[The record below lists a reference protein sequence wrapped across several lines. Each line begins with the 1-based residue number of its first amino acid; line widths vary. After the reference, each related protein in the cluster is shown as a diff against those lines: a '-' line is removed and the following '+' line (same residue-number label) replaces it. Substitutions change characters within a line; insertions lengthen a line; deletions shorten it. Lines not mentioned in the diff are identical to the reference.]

1 MDDKFQN
8 KYRISSTRLQNWDYG
23 WNASYFVTICT
34 KNREHYFGK
43 IEDGEMCLS
52 EIGGIAQSEWLK
64 SPDIRPDMNLELG
77 AFVVMPN
84 HFHGIVI
91 IGKNKYN
98 RRDGDGGRGNDGG
111 DIDGGDGDGGGVM
124 GGRCVVGGRGAMH
137 CASTD
142 TNIDMDT
149 DTNTNTKTKIKNK
162 FGPQRKNLASVI
174 RGFKS
179 SVTIQAHKIN
189 ADFAW
194 QPRNNDHIIRDNLS
208 FDRIQNYINTNIKN
222 WKNDDFYE

>member
-1 MDDKFQN
+1 MNDKFQN

-23 WNASYFVTICT
+23 WNAPYFVTICT

-43 IEDGEMCLS
+43 IMDGEMCLS

-111 DIDGGDGDGGGVM
+111 NIDGGDGAGVGGVS
-124 GGRCVVGGRGAMH
+124 GGRGVVGGRGAMH

-142 TNIDMDT
+142 IYMDT
-149 DTNTNTKTKIKNK
+149 DTNTNTKIKNK

-194 QPRNNDHIIRDNLS
+194 QSLYDDRIIRDNPS
-208 FDRIQNYINTNIKN
+208 FDRIRNYINTNTKN